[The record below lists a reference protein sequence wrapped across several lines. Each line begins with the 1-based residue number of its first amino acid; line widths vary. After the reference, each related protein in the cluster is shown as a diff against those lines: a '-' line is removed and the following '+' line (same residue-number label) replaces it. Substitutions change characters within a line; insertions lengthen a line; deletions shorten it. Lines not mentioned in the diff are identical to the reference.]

1 MQCEADSNYWK
12 LQLLEIAVARTI
24 WQLFDSLVRCLQ
36 PHFKRLSP
44 MTTLIDY
51 FQLGANGVALVVAG
65 WIYAAYIKNLRS
77 ELSIK
82 DEQIKTVEKNLALWK
97 DKASEFEKKTPEYM
111 EEVLSKRIKHREDE
125 IKRLQEDKEEHTK
138 LISLR
143 SREVT
148 RLRAEL
154 EKTMYIGRALT
165 YYDPE
170 SEEELPIPE
179 SEIEVEEL
187 GEIFVDSASILITD
201 PLYVEQDWNHDEEFE
216 NLRLY
221 KHIETGKIYQFGVHF
236 NHYETPIDELK
247 ATPNSLIEQ
256 GILKKVEVHQE
267 FNYSYAGAAY
277 ASMSKS
283 GYGELK
289 FSAGHTGAGICV
301 RTVHGD
307 GGFTVYGERFRGDL
321 VRIFIDLR

>member
-1 MQCEADSNYWK
+1 MQSYAQPIIPPDLRKKPRRPVNS
-12 LQLLEIAVARTI
+12 
-24 WQLFDSLVRCLQ
+24 DVRRLDRHTYPQ
-36 PHFKRLSP
+36 PLMNTFV
-44 MTTLIDY
+44 DY
-51 FQLGANGVALVVAG
+51 FQLGANGIALAVAG
-65 WIYAAYIKNLRS
+65 WIYAAYVKNIRS

-82 DEQIKTVEKNLALWK
+82 DEQIKAVEKNLTLWK
-97 DKASEFEKKTPEYM
+97 DKASQFEKKTPEYM

-125 IKRLQEDKEEHTK
+125 IKRLNEDKEEHTK

-154 EKTMYIGRALT
+154 EKTVYIGRALT
-165 YYDPE
+165 YFDPE

-201 PLYVEQDWNHDEEFE
+201 PLYIQQEWDHDEVYTD
-216 NLRLY
+216 LRLY
-221 KHIETGKIYQFGVHF
+221 RHVTTGKVYQYGVHF
-236 NHYETPIDELK
+236 NNYETKIAELQE
-247 ATPNSLIEQ
+247 TPNSLIAQ
-256 GILKKVEVHQE
+256 GILQSVEIQRE
-267 FNYSYAGAAY
+267 FTYSYPGAAY
-277 ASMSKS
+277 ASMSKA
-283 GYGELK
+283 GYAELK
-289 FSAGHTGAGICV
+289 FSAGHNGAGICV